1 MTVSFYR
8 TGKSFAPCWLLA
20 FALAA
25 VPVMAQENTAQTI
38 LHMLDYVGVDYAGA
52 VEGGKIKSEEE
63 FKEMV
68 EFTTEAAALLKTLP
82 VNPQRAALVTDAEN
96 LVRMVRKKAAA
107 ADVAAT
113 ASKLRWAVIGAYDV
127 AVAPKAAPD
136 LRIGAVLY
144 QTMCAGCHGLEGK
157 GDGPGGAKLDPA
169 PSNFHDGERMAQRSV
184 YGLYSTITLGV
195 KGTAMSSFGQLKDEE
210 RWALAFHVADFPAAA
225 EDHIRGEKLWKVGR
239 GKQAFSDLVNLAT
252 LSTNEVKERYGEEA
266 AAVRAFLIG
275 NPPAIAQSRPSPI
288 AFAQQKLDQALDAY
302 RKGNQAA
309 AQQLAIKAYI
319 EGYELIEAPLANVD
333 PELMRE
339 GERNMMVL
347 RELIGARAPL
357 EKVEAQAKRATATL
371 ERARERLDAAALSPG
386 AVFTSSLVILLRE
399 GLEALLVVAAIIA
412 FLIKANRRDALLW
425 VHAGWV
431 SAVVLGLA
439 TWAVASY
446 AIEISGAQREVT
458 EGVTGLI
465 AAGMLVYVGFWLHN
479 KASTQA
485 WQAFIKDS
493 VGAALASRTLWT
505 MATVSF
511 IAVYRE
517 MFETVLFYQALWVQ
531 AGESGRGALAGGLV
545 AAVISLVAI
554 GWGIFRYSLRLPLGP
569 FFNAMS
575 ALMCVLAVVLAG
587 KGIAA
592 LQESGHV
599 AATSFDFIAL
609 PALGIF
615 PTAQSLGA
623 QLFTL
628 IVVGVGFYLAGRG
641 PRVPRT
647 AEPAHPQR
655 PS

>member
-1 MTVSFYR
+1 MSSLRAWACV
-8 TGKSFAPCWLLA
+8 ALLA
-20 FALAA
+20 AA
-25 VPVMAQENTAQTI
+25 VPFAAPAQAQADAAQTV
-38 LHMLDYVGVDYAGA
+38 LHLLDYVGVDYPEA
-52 VEGGKIKSEEE
+52 VENGRVKNEDE

-68 EFTTEAAALLKTLP
+68 EFTTQAVSLLKSLP
-82 VNPQRAALVTDAEN
+82 ANPQQAALVAEAEK
-96 LVRMVRKKAAA
+96 LAGMVNNKAPTSEI
-107 ADVAAT
+107 AAT
-113 ASKLRWAVIGAYDV
+113 AGTLRWAVIGAYHV
-127 AVAPKAAPD
+127 TVAPRAAPD
-136 LRIGAVLY
+136 LKVGAALY
-144 QTMCAGCHGLEGK
+144 QSTCASCHGAEGR
-157 GDGPGGAKLDPA
+157 GDGLAGAKLDPA
-169 PSNFHDGERMAQRSV
+169 PSNFHEADRMAQRSV
-184 YGLYSTITLGV
+184 YGLYNTITLGV
-195 KGTAMSSFGQLKDEE
+195 KSTAMASFGQLAEGE
-210 RWALAFHVADFPAAA
+210 RWALAFHVAGVGSTP
-225 EDHIRGEKLWKVGR
+225 EDRARGEKLWKDGKGR
-239 GKQAFSDLVNLAT
+239 QAFSDLVNLAT
-252 LSTNEVKERYGEEA
+252 LSSNEMKERYGEETA
-266 AAVRAFLIG
+266 AIRAYLVR
-275 NPPAIAQSRPSPI
+275 NPEAIARGKPSPI
-288 AFAQQKLDQALDAY
+288 AFTQQKLEEALDAY
-302 RKGNQAA
+302 RKGEQAA

-319 EGYELIEAPLANVD
+319 EGYELIEASLANVD
-333 PELMRE
+333 ANLMRE
-339 GERNMMVL
+339 GERNMMVF
-347 RELIGARAPL
+347 RDLIGARAPL
-357 EKVEAQAKRATATL
+357 EKVEAQAKRAMVTL
-371 ERARERLDAAALSPG
+371 ERARERLDSAALSPG

-458 EGVTGLI
+458 EGVTGLV

-479 KASTQA
+479 KASMQA
-485 WQAFIKDS
+485 WQTFIKNS

-531 AGESGRGALAGGLV
+531 AGEAGRGALAGGLL
-545 AAVISLVAI
+545 AAVVALAAI

-587 KGIAA
+587 KGMAA
-592 LQESGHV
+592 MQESGHMAV
-599 AATSFDFIAL
+599 TSLDFITL

-628 IVVGVGFYLAGRG
+628 IVVGVGFYLADRG
-641 PRVPRT
+641 SRA
-647 AEPAHPQR
+647 AEAAHRQR
-655 PS
+655 QP

>member
-1 MTVSFYR
+1 V
-8 TGKSFAPCWLLA
+8 LLA
-20 FALAA
+20 VA
-25 VPVMAQENTAQTI
+25 VPFTAPAQAQSDAAQMV
-38 LHMLDYVGVDYAGA
+38 LHLLDYVGVDYAGA
-52 VEGGKIKSEEE
+52 VEGGKIKSADE

-68 EFTTEAAALLKTLP
+68 EFTAQVETLLKTLP
-82 VNPQRAALVTDAEN
+82 ENPQRTALAADAAK
-96 LVRMVRKKAAA
+96 LAHMVRSKAAA
-107 ADVAAT
+107 DTVATA
-113 ASKLRWAVIGAYDV
+113 ASKLRWAVVDAYKLQ
-127 AVAPKAAPD
+127 VAPKTPPD
-136 LRIGAVLY
+136 LAAGAKLY
-144 QTMCAGCHGLEGK
+144 QAQCAACHGAEGR
-157 GDGPGGAKLDPA
+157 GDGVAGAKLDPA
-169 PSNFHDGERMAQRSV
+169 PSNFQDRERMAQRSV
-184 YGLYSTITLGV
+184 YGLYNTITLGV
-195 KGTAMSSFGQLKDEE
+195 TGTAMSPFGQLKDDD
-210 RWALAFHVADFPAAA
+210 RWALAFYVAGFATEAADRA
-225 EDHIRGEKLWKVGR
+225 RGEKLWKAGDGR
-239 GKQAFSDLVNLAT
+239 QAFPDLVNLAT
-252 LSTNEVKERYGEEA
+252 LTSNEVKARFGDEA
-266 AAVRAFLIG
+266 AVIRSHLIG
-275 NPPAIAQSRPSPI
+275 YPEAVVQGKATPI
-288 AFAQQKLDQALDAY
+288 AFAQQKLNEALDAY

-319 EGYELIEAPLANVD
+319 EGFELIEASLANVD
-333 PELMRE
+333 PELMRD
-339 GERNMMVL
+339 GERNMMVF
-347 RELIGARAPL
+347 RDLIGARAPL
-357 EKVEAQAKRATATL
+357 ERVEAQAKRATASL
-371 ERARERLDAAALSPG
+371 ERARERLDSAALSPG

-425 VHAGWV
+425 VHAGWI
-431 SAVVLGLA
+431 SAIVVGLA

-479 KASTQA
+479 KASIHA
-485 WQAFIKDS
+485 WQTFIKDS

-531 AGESGRGALAGGLV
+531 AGEAGRGALAGGLV
-545 AAVISLVAI
+545 AAVVSLAAI

-587 KGIAA
+587 KGMAA

-599 AATSFDFIAL
+599 AVTSLDFVSL

-615 PTAQSLGA
+615 PTVQSLGA

-641 PRVPRT
+641 SHGGVEAHQPR
-647 AEPAHPQR
+647 Q
-655 PS
+655 S

>member
-1 MTVSFYR
+1 MTLSFYR
-8 TGKSFAPCWLLA
+8 ICKSFVSSALLA
-20 FALAA
+20 LALAA
-25 VPVMAQENTAQTI
+25 VPALAQGNPAQLV
-38 LHMLDYVGVDYAGA
+38 LHLLDYVGVDYPEA
-52 VEGGKIKSEEE
+52 VADGKVKNEEE
-63 FKEMV
+63 YKEML
-68 EFTTEAAALLKTLP
+68 EFSTQVAMLMKTLP
-82 VNPQRAALVTDAEN
+82 ANSRQTALVAEAERLARRVN
-96 LVRMVRKKAAA
+96 AKAPASEIAEAA
-107 ADVAAT
+107 GR
-113 ASKLRWAVIGAYDV
+113 LRWAVINAYSIQ
-127 AVAPKAAPD
+127 VAPKTAPD
-136 LRIGAVLY
+136 LARGAQLY
-144 QTMCAGCHGLEGK
+144 RSLCVTCHGAEGK
-157 GDGPGGAKLDPA
+157 GDGPAGAKLDPA

-184 YGLYSTITLGV
+184 YGLFNTITLGV
-195 KGTAMSSFGQLKDEE
+195 KGTAMAPFGQTAEGE
-210 RWALAFHVADFPAAA
+210 RWALAFHVAGIGSIP
-225 EDHIRGEKLWKVGR
+225 EDRARGEKLWKGGKGR
-239 GKQAFSDLVNLAT
+239 QAFSDLFNLT
-252 LSTNEVKERYGEEA
+252 MLSSDEMKERYGEETA
-266 AAVRAFLIG
+266 AIRVYLVG
-275 NPPAIAQSRPSPI
+275 NPEVIALGKPSPI
-288 AFAQQKLDQALDAY
+288 AFAQQKLDEALDAY
-302 RKGNQAA
+302 RKGEQAA

-319 EGYELIEAPLANVD
+319 EGYELIEASLSNVD

-339 GERNMMVL
+339 GERDMMVL
-347 RELIGARAPL
+347 RDLIGARAPL
-357 EKVEAQAKRATATL
+357 EKVEAQAKRATAIL

-458 EGVTGLI
+458 EGVTGLV

-485 WQAFIKDS
+485 WQTFIKDS

-531 AGESGRGALAGGLV
+531 AGEAGRGALAGGLL
-545 AAVISLVAI
+545 AAVVALAAI

-599 AATSFDFIAL
+599 AVTSLDFIAL

-615 PTAQSLGA
+615 PTTQSLGA

-641 PRVPRT
+641 SRAAET
-647 AEPAHPQR
+647 AHQQR